1 MLRIWFGLISRG
13 KYDQDGGG
21 CSPSRSCP
29 IWECG
34 SWLVGCY
41 SSSGWLYCEA
51 WSGSCPDF
59 RDGLLPPKFSVF
71 ESTYRLESSSAK
83 DAWWCATSKDPLAFS
98 TNTAVDESAP
108 PGPSNLG
115 ADNDPTASPSESS
128 TCRSSARK
136 PSRAGPLAALMGAR
150 LRIAPPKRSSH
161 ERSAASEPTTGL
173 PPGCTHARNERNDD
187 ASRRSQLS

>member
-1 MLRIWFGLISRG
+1 MLRIWFGLISLD

-21 CSPSRSCP
+21 SSPSRSCP

-34 SWLVGCY
+34 SWLAGCY
-41 SSSGWLYCEA
+41 NSSGWLYCEG

-59 RDGLLPPKFSVF
+59 PGVQRQPKFSVF
-71 ESTYRLESSSAK
+71 ESTYMLESSSAK

-108 PGPSNLG
+108 PGPSNRG

-128 TCRSSARK
+128 TCSSSARK
-136 PSRAGPLAALMGAR
+136 PSRAVRDALMGAR
-150 LRIAPPKRSSH
+150 LRIAPPKRSSQL
-161 ERSAASEPTTGL
+161 RSAASPPITGL
-173 PPGCTHARNERNDD
+173 PPGWTHALNERSDV